1 MSNKTENGES
11 RSTLATGSGSW
22 TPLHIELMIHYCCSC
37 SPFPRADAPA
47 VIDYT
52 RQLIE
57 CGLVE
62 ETADDPR
69 RNYRATPMGEAFLE
83 LVCRT
88 PLPRLAWVAP
98 TGEVIAY
105 SPNVVVS
112 HEHGED
118 NAPKQPKA

>member
-1 MSNKTENGES
+1 MTANPSSENQNAAA
-11 RSTLATGSGSW
+11 STQDVRGSGLSVASGSGSW

-37 SPFPRADAPA
+37 SHFPRADAPA

-105 SPNVVVS
+105 SPNS
-112 HEHGED
+112 
-118 NAPKQPKA
+118 